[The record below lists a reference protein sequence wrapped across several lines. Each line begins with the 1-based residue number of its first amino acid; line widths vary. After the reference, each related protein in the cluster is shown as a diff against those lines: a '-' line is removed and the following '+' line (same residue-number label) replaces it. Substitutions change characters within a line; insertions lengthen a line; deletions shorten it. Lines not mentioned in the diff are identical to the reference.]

1 MRSRF
6 VSHQD
11 THLEPV
17 RSTLVKP
24 ELKFSN
30 SPTLSHPSRI
40 AALEAASSL
49 FSEQGYDAASMQDI
63 ADLAGLHK
71 STLYHHFRSKD
82 EILLA
87 ICDHTLRELLES
99 IGKTRA
105 MSGLSP
111 HQRVVEAFDRAAEI
125 GLTTVRETN
134 IILSQRPT
142 SPAGHEILEKRR
154 IYERQFADLVKEAQ
168 DAGQIA
174 ATSDATL
181 LARLL
186 LGMIN
191 WVLIWY
197 KPDRSNYAMTQIRTG
212 LHEILMG
219 DWNLEANRSSM
230 R

>member
-6 VSHQD
+6 VSPRD
-11 THLEPV
+11 ARSEPV
-17 RSTLVKP
+17 RSNLGTP
-24 ELKFSN
+24 ELKSSN
-30 SPTLSHPSRI
+30 LPTLSHPSRI

-71 STLYHHFRSKD
+71 STLYHHFQSKD
-82 EILLA
+82 EILLV
-87 ICDHTLRELLES
+87 ICDDTLRELLDS
-99 IGKTRA
+99 IGNTRA

-125 GLTTVRETN
+125 GLTAVRETN

-142 SPAGHEILEKRR
+142 SPAGCEILEKRR

-197 KPDRSNYAMTQIRTG
+197 KPDRSNYAMNQIRTG
-212 LHEILMG
+212 LHEILMS
-219 DWNLEANRSSM
+219 DWNLQPNRSAM
-230 R
+230 